1 MLRICVPGWYH
12 PRLTA
17 DQGQVPALG
26 SAESRGAPPGHRS
39 ATISSVAAG
48 CRCLPTCVAT
58 VEVDA
63 LDRTQ
68 GYAIYATA
76 TLPLSPLVKP
86 H

>member
-1 MLRICVPGWYH
+1 
-12 PRLTA
+12 
-17 DQGQVPALG
+17 
-26 SAESRGAPPGHRS
+26 
-39 ATISSVAAG
+39 
-48 CRCLPTCVAT
+48 VAT